1 VTHERFN
8 RILNWTCD
16 DQANGLRELVGYSA
30 LGPEVYAAAKERFGA
45 PAPWPV
51 IMLAQRLHWQGRTQ
65 EAYDMA
71 ARLS

>member
-1 VTHERFN
+1 MTHERFN

-16 DQANGLRELVGYSA
+16 D
-30 LGPEVYAAAKERFGA
+30 EVERFSAPRIGVGPQDMG

-51 IMLAQRLHWQGRTQ
+51 IMTAQRLHWQGRTQ